1 MEEFPDFRKAVL
13 SVCPLFKVKN
23 YIQQGNALFQFVCRR
38 DLFITYL
45 YTGVRE
51 ISYHP
56 NGLTTWPLPAAFIWG
71 VSNENVTEIYLVKN
85 FT

>member
-1 MEEFPDFRKAVL
+1 MNFSNSFVEEICL
-13 SVCPLFKVKN
+13 
-23 YIQQGNALFQFVCRR
+23 
-38 DLFITYL
+38 YL
-45 YTGVRE
+45 LTGVRE

-56 NGLTTWPLPAAFIWG
+56 DGLTTWPLPAAFIWG